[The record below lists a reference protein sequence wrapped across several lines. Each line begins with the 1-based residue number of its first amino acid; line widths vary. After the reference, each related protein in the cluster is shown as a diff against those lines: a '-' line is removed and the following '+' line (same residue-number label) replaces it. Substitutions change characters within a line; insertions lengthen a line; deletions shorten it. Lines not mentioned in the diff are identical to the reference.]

1 MQVEGVKGK
10 KPGEIKFD
18 NILSNNMEPIT
29 IIIET
34 PKDSHLKFDYDKKLK
49 CFKLNKVLPAG
60 MVFPFDFGF
69 IPNTKG
75 GDGDPLD
82 IIAISEFATVTGCAM
97 DCRII
102 GAILAEQTEKG
113 SDAVRND
120 RFIGIPVESKEFKSV
135 REASQ
140 LPKQMITQIQDFF
153 INYNKEAGKKFKVV
167 DIVGS
172 KTAFKLIRKA
182 GFKKN

>member
-1 MQVEGVKGK
+1 
-10 KPGEIKFD
+10 
-18 NILSNNMEPIT
+18 MEPIT

-49 CFKLNKVLPAG
+49 CFKLNKGLPAG

-82 IIAISEFATVTGCAM
+82 IIAISEFATFTGCAI

-102 GAILAEQTEKG
+102 GAILAEQKEKD
-113 SDAVRND
+113 SATIRND
-120 RFIGIPVESKEFKSV
+120 RFIGIPVESEQFKAI

-140 LPKQMITQIQDFF
+140 LPKQLITQLEDFF
-153 INYNKEAGKKFKVV
+153 INYNKQAGKKFRVLDV
-167 DIVGS
+167 VGS
-172 KTAFKLIRKA
+172 QMAYKLI
-182 GFKKN
+182 KKNKR